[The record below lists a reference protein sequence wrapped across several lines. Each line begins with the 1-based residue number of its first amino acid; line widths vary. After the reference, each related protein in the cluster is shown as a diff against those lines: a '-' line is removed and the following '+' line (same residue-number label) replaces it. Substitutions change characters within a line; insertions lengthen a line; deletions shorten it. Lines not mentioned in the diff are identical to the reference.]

1 MGEKGHKGTYLDP
14 SRVTVDHE
22 CVEKIEDCVIERA
35 NRIRFKVVVGR
46 DGSVLRR
53 RRALTVEADAEDLH
67 TGTFERTVRWS
78 MSTMSAR
85 ERQLTPGRWHAV
97 TQKGRQHSKGWFQR
111 MM

>member
-1 MGEKGHKGTYLDP
+1 MA
-14 SRVTVDHE
+14 VNHE
-22 CVEKIEDCVIERA
+22 RVEKIENGIIERA
-35 NRIRFKVVVGR
+35 NRVGLQIVVGR

-53 RRALTVEADAEDLH
+53 RRALTVEPDAEDLH